1 MALKDHPRSG
11 QKGAALIIV
20 LSVVALLSVM
30 VIAYLGSSSRQ
41 MNLSQNAVVNLKGA
55 EVASLA
61 SGQIISDLLQEIR
74 AGSVEVLPAGAPS
87 PIYYAAN
94 ALGAAPDRSS
104 VTTPAGV
111 PPPNLVKQSTSGK
124 AAYDAAAMLGAL
136 PAYPQAAFYPVAAR
150 ASNVASDTGAGAVS
164 LLRWNRPLLLPR
176 AQPADALNFTPA
188 TTGKTRFA
196 GSSNQTFQWKAPD
209 WVYLQKTGTNPVAY
223 DPVLKASGAN
233 PVIARYA
240 YQMYDIGGLLDL
252 NVAGYDPD
260 TSVVGPDLAA
270 RRGSIGLADLTQVG
284 LTAAHLKKLVAE
296 RNPST
301 LADKDT
307 PVGQLSFGNRYV
319 NFLLDGQKN
328 LGFLR
333 VAGGTGTSGVTN
345 RAFSSRQN
353 LLSYLQQL
361 GTTDVEKAAL
371 VEGLQS
377 LTHFSRSLEQP
388 SFKPGFFDPKA
399 AGSTPKTPV
408 FARPTIVPPAGKI
421 DDALYSISVI
431 PNGGTPSALPMSDT
445 RKSTALGG
453 PLPWDMG
460 LGNNRGGNDAWGT
473 VKERAP
479 SSPDTRPLQDVINP
493 GFLEVRVKTSF
504 KRLDGTAAL
513 AGEPLV
519 KKRFPLE
526 RLAWLTYKGPSAL
539 LTASDELYN
548 PAGTVLAIYDAFGLT
563 WTRDPAGYWFWAY
576 DHGKKGGVYKLEDLI
591 GIAAL
596 PANAPKGAKSLPRE
610 PDFFELLKA
619 TIGVGSLGKP
629 SSAQHRTGQSWD
641 VATYYQAR
649 DRNSTFQLLEIAA
662 NIIDQYDADS
672 FPTMIRLPNPDPSL
686 PTAAYRYSPPL
697 FTARGMEDLPY
708 FYRFHWRGIED
719 AQDKPNKP
727 LPGGAPAE
735 ITGSLGAYSG
745 AGFRC
750 GTTFLMGFPE
760 LWNPHAL
767 NGNGVP
773 DKLVPTQFRVLA
785 ANETPQ
791 DLIVSPMNP
800 SDLLDK
806 GFSNLPKQGN
816 LPKTDSTSKLW
827 MQFVNNNWYEFC
839 IQPVGYFAY
848 MFPFASAS
856 QWTPT
861 WLHDS
866 AFSTQSSSMS
876 LSGSSWTWSWP
887 VDQLMTT
894 NVTQIFGADNRSRGL
909 FWSGASKRQEGPGD
923 LVFPNRWANY
933 FLALTSMWKIPA
945 GITTDE
951 DFLKNCMLPMP
962 TTWPPGALSFPTLP
976 DLDAYVASGISPF
989 VLARQLYR
997 IGSGVSSQTYTYD
1010 LTDKKLKLMYW
1021 PATPDPYKL
1030 FFTASYTVG
1039 DGIRGP
1045 GPLSLHSGAPMYR
1058 VNAPASTFYPPYI
1071 PGPEPTFPAYRQ
1083 YLVAMTDR
1091 PGIQR
1096 ALLESNPSATL
1107 PPMSPTAWNG
1117 VWNPNPPGNP
1127 YANNNRV
1134 VDMRGTELTFN
1145 LSNASV
1151 FREPSVLCQPG
1162 LPVGSNLA
1170 AGADNFFSKK
1180 PYGGSVQGTDG
1191 ANWVGFSMGEMPSQ
1205 YIAMAKM
1212 FKRDRATGYDKR
1224 GNLSAGVQGDDPAQ
1238 DVFQNKLGAELT
1250 DPSTNYMVAGPGF
1263 PSEYYKLRFFQVPVT
1278 LAGIRNNTKFT
1289 VRVQYRDP
1297 ISLQWV
1303 TYDERFMETDPS
1315 DNGRWT
1321 SMPVVGKSEI
1331 TPVSN
1336 PPQDSGGNVAWRDMR
1351 RPIGW
1356 NAPLIT
1362 SYDPRSPRFGH
1373 PMRYGYNWPESIR
1386 GTAAHKL
1393 QQLNPSPSTLG
1404 DSGFFPRTTA
1414 GIGKHNSTDR
1424 PASAVIDL
1432 PAGSSAQTTT
1442 PRWLVP
1448 AHWNNWV
1455 LSNYGNSESLRSVY
1469 DFITGAKPADALND
1483 FYAQWWA
1490 MGRDPLTKKT
1500 IYQYPS
1506 ANAYDYGWLPRLA
1519 NPAPAGAFPKGRVR
1533 PGVTPDATLP
1543 NFWQDAP
1550 EPDPSRNF
1558 YADSL
1563 RIGDFSE
1570 NIAPAPLAGS
1580 DLGAPYRQAYADPDD
1595 VVRRASGALAPLGG
1609 YSPAVPIEGLPQG
1622 QGNTT
1627 AASNRPVMLNRPFRA
1642 VAEMGSAFRGAPW
1655 KQVDFFLPESA
1666 DAALL
1671 DVFCLSEPPPL
1682 PVSGGSVALT
1692 AAPPLIAGKV
1702 NLNTRQEPVLRAMLA
1717 GALKDETATTTSTG
1731 RLSAAASGEAVR
1743 AAQALIDRTT
1753 GTKPWQGPLA
1763 NNAELVGK
1771 LFAKDLKPAPAATDP
1786 VYTSTVYKTAT
1797 EPARNPDIGA
1807 NNATL
1812 NWHFTGLSSDLNNVF
1827 SATKD
1832 RKTKRLR
1839 ESIMRALADGGQT
1852 RVWNLMFDIVVQSG
1866 KFSAMAS
1873 KLNDFVKDG
1882 ETRLWVFIAIDRLT
1896 GEILDQQ
1903 LEWVT
1908 D

>member
-11 QKGAALIIV
+11 QRGAALIIV

-74 AGSVEVLPAGAPS
+74 AGSVEILPTGAPS
-87 PIYYAAN
+87 PIFYAAT

-104 VTTPAGV
+104 VTTTAGV
-111 PPPNLVKQSTSGK
+111 PPPNLVKQSASGK
-124 AAYDAAAMLGAL
+124 AAYDATTKLGAL
-136 PAYPQAAFYPVAAR
+136 PAYPQADLYPVVAR
-150 ASNVASDTGAGAVS
+150 ASGVASDTGAGAVS

-176 AQPADALNFTPA
+176 AKPSDALNFTPA
-188 TTGKTRFA
+188 TAGKTRFA
-196 GSSNQTFQWKAPD
+196 GSSNQAFQWKAPD
-209 WVYLQKTGTNPVAY
+209 WVYLQKTGANPVAY
-223 DPVLKASGAN
+223 DPVLKAGGAN

-260 TSVVGPDLAA
+260 TSVVGPDMAA

-301 LADKDT
+301 LTDKDT

-361 GTTDVEKAAL
+361 GTTDVEKATL

-408 FARPTIVPPAGKI
+408 FTRPTIVPPAGKI
-421 DDALYSISVI
+421 DDALYSISVV
-431 PNGGTPSALPMSDT
+431 PNSILGMGDT

-493 GFLEVRVKTSF
+493 GFLEVRVKTAF
-504 KRLDGTAAL
+504 KRQDGTAAL

-526 RLAWLTYKGPSAL
+526 RLAWLTYKGPSADL
-539 LTASDELYN
+539 NASDELYN
-548 PAGTVLAIYDAFGLT
+548 PGGTVLAIYDAFGLT

-596 PANAPKGAKSLPRE
+596 PANAPKGAKNLPRE

-629 SSAQHRTGQSWD
+629 GSVQHRTSQSWD

-672 FPTMIRLPNPDPSL
+672 FPTLLRLPNPDPSL
-686 PTAAYRYSPPL
+686 AAAAYRYSPPL
-697 FTARGMEDLPY
+697 FSARGMEDLPY

-719 AQDKPNKP
+719 SQDKPNKP

-735 ITGSLGAYSG
+735 ITGSLAAYSG
-745 AGFRC
+745 AGFKC

-767 NGNGVP
+767 NGTGVP
-773 DKLVPTQFRVLA
+773 AKLAPTQFRVLA
-785 ANETPQ
+785 ASETPQ
-791 DLIVSPMNP
+791 DLIVSPMDP
-800 SDLLDK
+800 SDPLDK
-806 GFSNLPKQGN
+806 GFSNLPKLGN
-816 LPKTDSTSKLW
+816 LPKADLTSKLW
-827 MQFVNNNWYEFC
+827 MQFVNNGWNDFC
-839 IQPVGYFAY
+839 IQPVGHFAY
-848 MFPFASAS
+848 MFPNATAST
-856 QWTPT
+856 WTPT
-861 WLHDS
+861 WLHDQ
-866 AFSTQSSSMS
+866 AFSTQSAYMNLNGTS
-876 LSGSSWTWSWP
+876 WSW
-887 VDQLMTT
+887 DWSFDSLQTT
-894 NVTQIFGADNRSRGL
+894 NVAKLFYDDRTSRGL
-909 FWSGASKRQEGPGD
+909 FWCGVSKLEEGPGS
-923 LVFPNRWANY
+923 LFVPNRVANL
-933 FLALTSMWKIPA
+933 FLALTPMWKIPA
-945 GITTDE
+945 GVATED
-951 DFLKNCMLPMP
+951 DFLKQYMLPMP
-962 TTWPPGALSFPTLP
+962 TGWPDGSGRFMGKQPPKVDSVSEFPYPGDSQF
-976 DLDAYVASGISPF
+976 
-989 VLARQLYR
+989 LYR
-997 IGSGVSSQTYTYD
+997 LKNGESYTWDILANSYQ
-1010 LTDKKLKLMYW
+1010 LVRW
-1021 PATPDPYKL
+1021 PLTPDPFKL
-1030 FFTASYTVG
+1030 FFAASYTVG
-1039 DGIRGP
+1039 EGVRGP
-1045 GPLSLHSGAPMYR
+1045 GPLALYSGAPMLK
-1058 VNAPASTFYPPYI
+1058 VNAPATSFSGGYS
-1071 PGPEPTFPAYRQ
+1071 PGPEPSFPPYRR

-1091 PGIQR
+1091 PGVQR
-1096 ALLESNPSATL
+1096 VLLESNPTFTV
-1107 PPMSPTAWNG
+1107 PPMSPSPWSA
-1117 VWNPNPPGNP
+1117 GNQVS
-1127 YANNNRV
+1127 NRV
-1134 VDMRGTELTFN
+1134 VDMRGTELTFS
-1145 LSNASV
+1145 LGNANV

-1162 LPVGSNLA
+1162 LPTGSNLA

-1180 PYGGSVQGTDG
+1180 PYNGSVQGTDG
-1191 ANWVGFSMGEMPSQ
+1191 ASWVGFSMGEVPSQ
-1205 YIAMAKM
+1205 YIAMGKM
-1212 FKRDRATGYDKR
+1212 FKRDKNTAYDKWGR
-1224 GNLSAGVQGDDPAQ
+1224 VNWGVDGNDPAQ
-1238 DVFQNKLGAELT
+1238 DVFQNKRGDQRT
-1250 DPSTNYMVAGPGF
+1250 DPSPNYMVTGSGF
-1263 PSEYYKLRFFQVPVT
+1263 PSEYYKLRFFQFPVT

-1297 ISLQWV
+1297 ISQQWV
-1303 TYDERFMETDPS
+1303 TYDERFMETDPG

-1321 SMPVVGKSEI
+1321 SMPVLGKSEI

-1336 PPQDSGGNVAWRDMR
+1336 PPQDSGGNVAWKDMR

-1386 GTAAHKL
+1386 GTAANKL

-1404 DSGFFPRTTA
+1404 DSGFFPKTTPSV
-1414 GIGKHNSTDR
+1414 GKHNSTDR

-1442 PRWLVP
+1442 PRWLAP
-1448 AHWNNWV
+1448 AFWHNWMIW
-1455 LSNYGNSESLRSVY
+1455 SYDGEPYRSVY
-1469 DFITGAKPADALND
+1469 DYIIGAKPADTLRGYRAE
-1483 FYAQWWA
+1483 WWA
-1490 MGRDPLTKKT
+1490 GGRDPLTKKI
-1500 IYQYPS
+1500 IYQFPS
-1506 ANAYDYGWLPRLA
+1506 NNAYDYGWLPRLA
-1519 NPAPAGAFPKGRVR
+1519 NPAPAGAFPKSSMPNKRA
-1533 PGVTPDATLP
+1533 GVTPDSTLP
-1543 NFWQDAP
+1543 NFWQDSPGGA
-1550 EPDPSRNF
+1550 
-1558 YADSL
+1558 YADAL

-1570 NIAPAPLAGS
+1570 NIAPAPPVGNDS
-1580 DLGAPYRQAYADPDD
+1580 SAPYRQAYADPDD

-1609 YSPAVPIEGLPQG
+1609 YSTAVPIEGLPQG
-1622 QGNTT
+1622 QGNTA

-1642 VAEMGSAFRGAPW
+1642 VAEMGAAFRGAPW

-1682 PVSGGSVALT
+1682 PVSGSSVALS
-1692 AAPPLIAGKV
+1692 AAPPLVAGKV

-1717 GALKDETATTTSTG
+1717 GALKDETITTSTG
-1731 RLSAAASGEAVR
+1731 KLSAAASGEAVK

-1771 LFAKDLKPAPAATDP
+1771 LFAKDLTPVPAATDP
-1786 VYTSTVYKTAT
+1786 VYTSTVYKTTT
-1797 EPARNPDIGA
+1797 EPARNPDVA
-1807 NNATL
+1807 ASNSTL
-1812 NWHFTGLSSDLNNVF
+1812 NWHFTGLSSDLHNAF

-1866 KFSAMAS
+1866 KFSAVAS
-1873 KLNDFVKDG
+1873 KLNDFIKDG
-1882 ETRLWVFIAIDRLT
+1882 ETRLWVFVAIDRLT

-1903 LEWVT
+1903 VEWVT